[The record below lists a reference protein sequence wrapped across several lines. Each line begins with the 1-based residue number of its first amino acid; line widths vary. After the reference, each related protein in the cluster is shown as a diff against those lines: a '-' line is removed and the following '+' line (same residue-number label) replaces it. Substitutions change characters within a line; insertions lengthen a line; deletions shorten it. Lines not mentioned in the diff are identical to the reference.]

1 MGVEDSEGWGVV
13 VECPFGL
20 SSCSAPVEED
30 GCEKLKPPQK
40 LSDIFIV
47 GGGAVAPPAPWHEPL
62 PPAIL
67 AKLSMLKDPVII

>member
-1 MGVEDSEGWGVV
+1 MGVEDSEGWVV

-20 SSCSAPVEED
+20 SRCSVPVEED

-47 GGGAVAPPAPWHEPL
+47 GGGAVAPPAPEPL
-62 PPAIL
+62 PPAML